1 MIFDHFECWF
11 LGRIGWDSNPRE
23 DFLGRTPPVFKT
35 GALNRALKTKM
46 ADETKAEQVQLPIDW
61 HISSEV
67 ITRYANNLVVQNT
80 GFEFV
85 VSFFETIP
93 PIILGE
99 PSTEQLEKL
108 ESIRSECIARVVI
121 AAERMPSFLEV
132 LKTNYD
138 RHVERRQ
145 REDTE

>member
-1 MIFDHFECWF
+1 
-11 LGRIGWDSNPRE
+11 
-23 DFLGRTPPVFKT
+23 
-35 GALNRALKTKM
+35 M
-46 ADETKAEQVQLPIDW
+46 ADETKAEEQVQLPIDW

-67 ITRYANNLVVQNT
+67 ITRYANNLVVQHT

-99 PSTEQLEKL
+99 PTVEQLEKL
-108 ESIRSECIARVVI
+108 ESIRSECVARVVI
-121 AAERMPSFLEV
+121 AAERMPIFLEV

-138 RHVERRQ
+138 RHIERQQ
-145 REDTE
+145 RKDTE